1 MHQLGGLSMS
11 QNLRIIDCL
20 NLTFSPSLAQDRM
33 KRAQQSLGK
42 NVVQRLLC
50 FALYLL
56 GINRRAIGEV
66 LGIPAETAKSIIK
79 AVNKNGLPALE
90 DRRCRGSAFQPSSPI
105 PHVEAISVHTSQELV
120 IVEFGMEDRR
130 LKIPL
135 QNSLQV
141 KTILFSMLNSGL
153 INQRQVA
160 DVIGLTPAYTTTL
173 ARRLNKEGV
182 SALMDKRQGQKSD
195 YRITPE
201 VKAELVQQF
210 ALDIITRGK
219 TSGQAIS
226 RELQKRC
233 RMTIPARTVRYHL
246 GRMGLPKIKNSLP
259 QLVVAIKKSSNQS

>member
-1 MHQLGGLSMS
+1 MD

-42 NVVQRLLC
+42 NIVQRLLC

-90 DRRCRGSAFQPSSPI
+90 DRRCRGSAFRPSSPI

-130 LKIPL
+130 LKIPR

-259 QLVVAIKKSSNQS
+259 QLVTAIKKSSNQS